1 MIRLGLRLAL
11 AGGRWSLV
19 PTLLAAVAVGF
30 GTAILLFALSF
41 EPALQARYDHE
52 AWRETPGS
60 VDGTGTSAAPSTLLS
75 LTADFVAGR
84 PLARIDLAAVGAGAP
99 VPPGIPRLPAPGEA
113 FVSPELG
120 RLLVTTPPDQLG
132 NRFGRIVGE
141 IGEAGLAAPDEL
153 AVVEGL
159 PAAQLRSAGSREV
172 TAFDTKGGL
181 PAMNIILFLI
191 VALAV
196 VGAIAPVAVFVAT
209 ATRLAAARR
218 ERRLVALR
226 LSGATPRQVAV
237 LGVVDALII
246 AVPGAV
252 LGVGLF
258 ALLRP
263 AVAQFELGSLAWFP
277 EAIAPPIVPAVALV
291 AAVPVVGVVAAVVAL
306 RRMAISPLGV
316 ARRTRTGPL
325 SRLRLVPLVASTI
338 AFVAAVALGPTY
350 LPDVFVLVVAG
361 AFFGIIVGI
370 VIAGPW
376 ITSLVGRLVAS
387 GGGPVRLLAG
397 SHLLDDPRAAFGS
410 VAGVVMA
417 VFVASVFFGFVAYT
431 RDVSGAI
438 RVPVRPSSIAVAV
451 PGGEG
456 AAADAVVPT
465 VERMAGV
472 RSVAV
477 IREAA
482 VVDPAHPDEP
492 GSIAW
497 IVSCDALLGAGDIA
511 GATCGPSPVHLIGG
525 ATLPAGGVV
534 LAGPPPDAARSD
546 FDARTA
552 RADLVGAPAADR
564 LRFEDAAFLAVVG
577 RASLPDVLVE
587 PSAVAGGGSAI
598 RPLLL
603 LVATNGDPVVIE
615 RVRTILE
622 AALPTSAPATGSEL
636 AASVT
641 KIIDEL
647 TRVVSLGVV
656 LTLLVAGCSLA
667 VAVAGGLLDRRRPFA
682 LLRMAGTPV
691 ARLRAVLVVE
701 AAAPLLSIA
710 VLSAVLGVAVSQL
723 VLRIAGVPA
732 VPLPDASVAILLVG
746 SVGGALAVVATVLP
760 LVGTVTALEETRFE

>member
-1 MIRLGLRLAL
+1 MIRLGLRLAV

-19 PTLLAAVAVGF
+19 PTLLASVAVGF

-41 EPALQARYDHE
+41 EPALQARYNHE

-60 VDGTGTSAAPSTLLS
+60 VDQSIGSSAPSTLLS
-75 LTADFVAGR
+75 LTEDFVAGR
-84 PLARIDLAAVGAGAP
+84 PLARVDLAAVGSGAP
-99 VPPGIPRLPAPGEA
+99 VPPGIPRIPAPGEA
-113 FVSPELG
+113 FVSPGLA
-120 RLLVTTPPDQLG
+120 RLIATTPPDQLG

-153 AVVEGL
+153 AIVEGL
-159 PAAQLRSAGSREV
+159 PASQLRAAGSREV
-172 TAFDTKGGL
+172 TAFDTVGRM
-181 PAMNIILFLI
+181 PAMNIILALI

-196 VGAIAPVAVFVAT
+196 VGAIAPVAVFVGT

-226 LSGATPRQVAV
+226 LSGATPRQVVV
-237 LGVVDALII
+237 LGVVGALLI

-263 AVAQFELGSLAWFP
+263 AVAQFQLGSLSWFP
-277 EAIAPPIVPAVALV
+277 EAITPPLVPAIALV
-291 AAVPVVGVVAAVVAL
+291 AAVPVVGVFAAVVAL

-316 ARRTRTGPL
+316 ARRMRTGPL
-325 SRLRLVPLVASTI
+325 SRLRLVPLAASTL
-338 AFVAAVALGPTY
+338 AFVVTIALGPAY
-350 LPDVFVLVVAG
+350 LPDNFIVVVAG
-361 AFFGIIVGI
+361 AFFGIILGI
-370 VIAGPW
+370 VTAGPW

-397 SHLLDDPRAAFGS
+397 LHLLDDPRAAFGS

-438 RVPVRPSSIAVAV
+438 RVPVRPSSIAVTV

-456 AAADAVVPT
+456 AAADAVVPRI
-465 VERMAGV
+465 EGMSGV
-472 RSVAV
+472 GAVAV
-477 IREAA
+477 VREAA
-482 VVDPAHPDEP
+482 IVDPTHPNEP
-492 GSIAW
+492 GSTAW
-497 IVSCDALLGAGDIA
+497 IVSCDALLRAAEMA
-511 GATCGPSPVHLIGG
+511 GATCGSAPVHLLGDT
-525 ATLPAGGVV
+525 TLPAGSLV
-534 LAGPPPDAARSD
+534 LAGPPPGAPSSD
-546 FDARTA
+546 FESRKA
-552 RADLVGAPAADR
+552 RADLVGGPAADHLR
-564 LRFEDAAFLAVVG
+564 LDAAAFLAVVG
-577 RASLPDVLVE
+577 RASLPDILVE
-587 PSAVAGGGSAI
+587 PSAVVGGGSAI
-598 RPLLL
+598 RPLMV
-603 LVATNGDPVVIE
+603 LVATNGDAVVIE
-615 RVRTILE
+615 RVRTLLE
-622 AALPTSAPATGSEL
+622 ASLPTSAPATGSEL

-710 VLSAVLGVAVSQL
+710 VLSAVLGVTVSQL

-732 VPLPDASVAILLVG
+732 VPLPDASVVILLVG
-746 SVGGALAVVATVLP
+746 SVAGALAVVATVLP